1 MSESLFNDIELRC
14 VQCESPFTW
23 SKGEQEFMNDL
34 LEKGKIN
41 EVNTPK
47 RCKECRAKKRKE
59 RNTTPA
65 A

>member
-14 VQCESPFTW
+14 VQCDSPFIWT
-23 SKGEQEFMNDL
+23 KGEQAFMNDL
-34 LEKGKIN
+34 FEKGKVSS
-41 EVNTPK
+41 VNTPK
-47 RCKECRAKKRKE
+47 RCKECRAKKHKE